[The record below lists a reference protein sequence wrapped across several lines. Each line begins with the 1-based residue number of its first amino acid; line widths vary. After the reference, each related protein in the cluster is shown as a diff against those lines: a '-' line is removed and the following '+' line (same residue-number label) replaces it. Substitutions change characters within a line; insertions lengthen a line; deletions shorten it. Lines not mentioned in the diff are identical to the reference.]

1 MTQTDNA
8 RELFQAAYEHR
19 YTWDENFPGYSAEI
33 TVKQGEEIHTGNIII
48 KPDMTVEI
56 SGIDDEKV
64 KQSVANQLRDIV
76 THRKR
81 SSFEKTHG
89 KNSFSMGK
97 IDDHGA
103 MEILVKGDAM
113 GSNYKIKNT
122 EICQVS
128 RVMGTM
134 AFQIDTHASLETPE
148 GYISRRYDAIFHNTE
163 TGNLMRELEFED
175 SYEKVGDYY
184 LMTHQTINSKENDQV
199 ITTEFTYANMALL
212 DRA

>member
-19 YTWDENFPGYSAEI
+19 YTWDQNFPGYSAQI
-33 TVKQGEEIHTGNIII
+33 TIKQGEEIHTGNIII

-56 SGIDDEKV
+56 SGIDKEEV

-81 SSFEKTHG
+81 SSFEQTHG
-89 KNSFSMGK
+89 KNNFSMGK

-175 SYEKVGDYY
+175 NYEKVGDYY
-184 LMTHQTINSKENDQV
+184 LMTHQTINSKENNQV
-199 ITTEFTYANMALL
+199 ITTEFTYSNMALL

>member
-19 YTWDENFPGYSAEI
+19 YTWDQNFPGYSAQI
-33 TVKQGEEIHTGNIII
+33 TIKQGEEIHTGNIII

-56 SGIDDEKV
+56 SGIENEEV

-89 KNSFSMGK
+89 KNSFTMGK

-199 ITTEFTYANMALL
+199 ITTEFTYSNMRLL